1 MRFFPSD
8 STPQTA
14 AIRLLGREG
23 FRERVAARRALN
35 ESVQPRRDARSL
47 SRAERR
53 NNSTLTGATL
63 ALGEPGTPSL
73 AAIVHQ
79 RLCFGA
85 RQGDLDAFD
94 ALGADDTERLQNWLD
109 DQFSSDPADPA
120 PSTESSWSL
129 NTLGKSEYQLW
140 HEHYRHEEWQ
150 EHIRPLN
157 QTERRTFC
165 RAIHGSRQLQEVLFE
180 FWHNHFS
187 IYGDDVGPMMCAFD
201 RDVIRAH
208 GLGNFRDLLG
218 AAVKSWAMLSYLDNK
233 HNSYAPWLENDGI
246 NENFARELLELHTL
260 GDLHYWPGVEP
271 ADVPDGPGGVKVG
284 YTDADVT
291 QAARCLTG
299 WTTQDAYIWEG
310 FWPPAQYEFSFY
322 EPWHDT
328 VNAKA
333 VLGQN
338 IDNRSDAD
346 GGTEADGEQLLD
358 LLASHRGTA
367 VFICTK
373 LIRRLIADDAPA
385 SLVDSAADVFQAQ
398 VSAAD
403 QIEQVVRHIVMS
415 TEFRTTFGEKVRR
428 PFEIVVAQMRA
439 AGIDFPLVDTD
450 TEQGGR
456 AGWFLWQMLQT
467 GHLPF
472 TWGPPNGFPDTRGA
486 WIGSS
491 PRVLT
496 WWFSNFLTHVDDP
509 NDAHYHDIVGT
520 TVNDLGDS
528 LDNLTP
534 EQIVDY
540 WIGRMFGPPAH
551 RVVPTGERAVFV
563 DYMADGASPTSP
575 LGSYRAG
582 SDSRAPAQVRMLV
595 SLMAMSPSFLWR

>member
-8 STPQTA
+8 ATPRKA

-23 FRERVAARRALN
+23 YAERVEARRRLNAEVAAGRAARDEIRDRPEAKALLGGVF
-35 ESVQPRRDARSL
+35 E
-47 SRAERR
+47 
-53 NNSTLTGATL
+53 
-63 ALGEPGTPSL
+63 LGEPGTPSV
-73 AAIVHQ
+73 AGIVHQ

-85 RQGDLDAFD
+85 RPGDHAAFES
-94 ALGADDTERLQNWLD
+94 LGADDDERLENWLD
-109 DQFSSDPADPA
+109 AQLAADPTDPA
-120 PSTESSWSL
+120 PAMETSWSL
-129 NTLGKSEYQLW
+129 GTLGKTEYQLW
-140 HEHYRHEEWQ
+140 HEHYRHEDWE

-165 RAIHGSRQLQEVLFE
+165 RAIHGTRQLQEVVFE

-201 RDVIRAH
+201 RDVVRAH
-208 GLGNFRDLLG
+208 GLGNFRELLG
-218 AAVKSWAMLSYLDNK
+218 AAVKSWAMLQYLDNK
-233 HNSYAPWLENDGI
+233 YNSFAPWLENDGI

-299 WTTQDAYIWEG
+299 WTTEDAYIWEG

-322 EPWHDT
+322 ENWHDDQNVKT
-328 VNAKA
+328 
-333 VLGQN
+333 VLGQT
-338 IDNRSDAD
+338 IDHLSDAD
-346 GGTEADGEQLLD
+346 GGTEADGEHLLD
-358 LLASHRGTA
+358 LLAAHRGTA
-367 VFICTK
+367 VFICGK
-373 LIRRLIADDAPA
+373 LVRRLISDDAPA
-385 SLVDSAADVFQAQ
+385 SLVESAADVFQAQ
-398 VSAAD
+398 AAAAD
-403 QIEQVVRHIVMS
+403 QLAQVVRHIVMS

-439 AGIDFPLVDTD
+439 ANIDFPLVDAD

-456 AGWFLWQMLQT
+456 AGWFMWQMLQT

-472 TWGPPNGFPDTRGA
+472 AWGPPNGFPDTRGA

-496 WWFSNFLTHVDDP
+496 WWFSNFLTHVPDP
-509 NDAHYHDIVGT
+509 GGVHYHDIVGE
-520 TVNDLGDS
+520 TVTDLGDT
-528 LDNLTP
+528 LENLTP

-540 WIGRMFGPPAH
+540 WIERMIGSPSH
-551 RVVPTGERAVFV
+551 RQMPSGERGVLV
-563 DYMADGASPTSP
+563 DYMADGASPSSP
-575 LGSYRAG
+575 LGSTRAG
-582 SDSRAPAQVRMLV
+582 SDHRAPAQIRMLV